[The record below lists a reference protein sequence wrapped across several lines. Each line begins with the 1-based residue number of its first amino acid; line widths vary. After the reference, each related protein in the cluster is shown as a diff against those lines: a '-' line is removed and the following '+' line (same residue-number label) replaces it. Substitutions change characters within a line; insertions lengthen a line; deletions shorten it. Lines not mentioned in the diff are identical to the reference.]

1 MRNPRVSLFI
11 VCLFVCF
18 LQCRL
23 VRGEFT
29 LQSTNCTWF
38 NVLLHLK
45 KIRKKLCEFINELR
59 CRLMFITRG
68 AGPLL
73 VIRRSTLA
81 HWHFQRYKKGCAW
94 QCRMIVYI
102 KKNPVIWHNSLLV
115 HCTEITKNS
124 CVIELSAR
132 DGACFLHSLARKINL
147 LIFLPAAFYTSDQLH
162 SEASFSGKTI
172 ETCPSEDNTD
182 AS

>member
-29 LQSTNCTWF
+29 LQSTNYTWF

-73 VIRRSTLA
+73 VIRRSTLLRHSHTDTSSA
-81 HWHFQRYKKGCAW
+81 
-94 QCRMIVYI
+94 I
-102 KKNPVIWHNSLLV
+102 KKDV
-115 HCTEITKNS
+115 HD
-124 CVIELSAR
+124 SA
-132 DGACFLHSLARKINL
+132 G
-147 LIFLPAAFYTSDQLH
+147 
-162 SEASFSGKTI
+162 
-172 ETCPSEDNTD
+172 
-182 AS
+182 

>member
-29 LQSTNCTWF
+29 LQSTNYTWF

-45 KIRKKLCEFINELR
+45 KIRKK
-59 CRLMFITRG
+59 LMFITRG

-73 VIRRSTLA
+73 VIRRSTLLRHSHIDTSSA
-81 HWHFQRYKKGCAW
+81 
-94 QCRMIVYI
+94 I
-102 KKNPVIWHNSLLV
+102 KKDV
-115 HCTEITKNS
+115 HD
-124 CVIELSAR
+124 SA
-132 DGACFLHSLARKINL
+132 G
-147 LIFLPAAFYTSDQLH
+147 
-162 SEASFSGKTI
+162 
-172 ETCPSEDNTD
+172 
-182 AS
+182 